1 MIVSIRYPE
10 AGARL
15 FGASTAYFA
24 DHPEQ
29 QVASAEVVRRGW
41 IINAPRLHDRLEH
54 LLAG

>member
-1 MIVSIRYPE
+1 MIVGVRYRQ

-15 FGASTAYFA
+15 FDAATAYFA
-24 DHPEQ
+24 AHPEQ

-41 IINAPRLHDRLEH
+41 IINAPRLRDRLER